1 MVSGTVRAARCLL
14 LTSSGGRRC
23 FAARAMPA
31 IAPPPPPPLVRPRP
45 PAAAAAALRP
55 RPPVFPSLPRQRQQR
70 QTLLTPPRSLK
81 DAIESSPL
89 PPGRGENE
97 NEADEET
104 SGLFDEASLPSK
116 EVLSL
121 WARSDVVC
129 FDIDCTCTLDD
140 SLDMLARFLGKGEA
154 VAELTSQAMD
164 GTMPLEEA
172 LRRRLEILD
181 VTPSDLARFHEA
193 FPAKAR
199 LTPGAKELIAALT
212 ERGARVYL
220 ISGGFRELA
229 LPVARAL
236 GVPADRLFANR
247 MNFQLRD
254 GPERKVGGDGND
266 DDESDGEEWGPQLRV
281 AGFDPK
287 EEVST
292 NGGKPAAIKRIRA
305 SLPYSLVTMVGDG
318 ITDAEAA
325 SVPGGA
331 DLFIGFGGVVRR
343 PAVAAAAPW
352 FVSSFSELQRALATR
367 KVAMV
372 GSGAWAC
379 AAAKQ
384 VAANLLVSR
393 RKEGRKEGR
402 KDGRKGGREDGR
414 EGGRKEG
421 RKEGA

>member
-14 LTSSGGRRC
+14 LSSGGQR
-23 FAARAMPA
+23 FAARAMPNTAA
-31 IAPPPPPPLVRPRP
+31 IAPSPLVRPRP
-45 PAAAAAALRP
+45 PAAAANVATAALRP
-55 RPPVFPSLPRQRQQR
+55 RPLLPPPPRPPLPPSILPPRQRR
-70 QTLLTPPRSLK
+70 PTLGPSRSLK
-81 DAIESSPL
+81 DAIESSPSE
-89 PPGRGENE
+89 RGDEDE
-97 NEADEET
+97 DEA
-104 SGLFDEASLPSK
+104 SGLFDGRRPPK

-129 FDIDCTCTLDD
+129 FDIDCTVTTDD
-140 SLDMLARFLGKGEA
+140 SLDLLARFLGKGEA
-154 VAELTSQAMD
+154 VAALTKAAMD
-164 GTMPLEEA
+164 GDMPLEEA

-181 VTPSDLARFHEA
+181 VTPTDLARFHEA
-193 FPAKAR
+193 FPARSR
-199 LTPGAKELIAALT
+199 LTPGAKELVGALT

-254 GPERKVGGDGND
+254 GPERRNNAGGEDGGGDGA

-292 NGGKPAAIKRIRA
+292 NGGKPAAIKKIRA

-331 DLFIGFGGVVRR
+331 DLFVGFGGIVRR

-352 FVSSFSELQRALATR
+352 FVSSFSTLQRALATR

-384 VAANLLVSR
+384 VAANLLVR
-393 RKEGRKEGR
+393 RRR
-402 KDGRKGGREDGR
+402 RRRRRSLRER
-414 EGGRKEG
+414 E
-421 RKEGA
+421 

>member
-1 MVSGTVRAARCLL
+1 MVSCTVRAARRLL
-14 LTSSGGRRC
+14 LSSGGRR
-23 FAARAMPA
+23 FAAQAMPA
-31 IAPPPPPPLVRPRP
+31 AIAPQARP
-45 PAAAAAALRP
+45 PAVVAAALRP
-55 RPPVFPSLPRQRQQR
+55 RPLPLPSLLLPPRQQR
-70 QTLLTPPRSLK
+70 PTLLIPRSLK
-81 DAIESSPL
+81 DAIESSPSK
-89 PPGRGENE
+89 RGDE
-97 NEADEET
+97 DEEEA
-104 SGLFDEASLPSK
+104 SGLFDEPPSK
-116 EVLSL
+116 EVLSI

-129 FDIDCTCTLDD
+129 FDIDCTVTTDD

-154 VAELTSQAMD
+154 VAALTDAAMN
-164 GTMPLEEA
+164 GQMPLEEA

-193 FPAKAR
+193 FPAKSR
-199 LTPGAKELIAALT
+199 LTPGAKELVAALT

-254 GPERKVGGDGND
+254 GPERTKRGEDGASGVGGDGD
-266 DDESDGEEWGPQLRV
+266 DGGESDGEEWGPQLRV

-305 SLPYSLVTMVGDG
+305 SLPYSLCTMVGDG
-318 ITDAEAA
+318 ITDAEASA
-325 SVPGGA
+325 VPGGA
-331 DLFIGFGGVVRR
+331 DLFIGFGGIVRR

-352 FVSSFSELQRALATR
+352 FVSSFATLQRALATR

-384 VAANLLVSR
+384 VAANLLVR
-393 RKEGRKEGR
+393 RTSFFLFPSSPFFFFSL
-402 KDGRKGGREDGR
+402 
-414 EGGRKEG
+414 
-421 RKEGA
+421 

>member
-1 MVSGTVRAARCLL
+1 M
-14 LTSSGGRRC
+14 
-23 FAARAMPA
+23 
-31 IAPPPPPPLVRPRP
+31 
-45 PAAAAAALRP
+45 
-55 RPPVFPSLPRQRQQR
+55 
-70 QTLLTPPRSLK
+70 
-81 DAIESSPL
+81 
-89 PPGRGENE
+89 
-97 NEADEET
+97 
-104 SGLFDEASLPSK
+104 
-116 EVLSL
+116 
-121 WARSDVVC
+121 VC
-129 FDIDCTCTLDD
+129 FDIDCTVTTDD
-140 SLDMLARFLGKGEA
+140 SLDLLARFLGKGEA
-154 VAELTSQAMD
+154 VAALTKAAMD
-164 GTMPLEEA
+164 GDMPLEEA

-181 VTPSDLARFHEA
+181 VTPTDLARFHEA
-193 FPAKAR
+193 FPARSR
-199 LTPGAKELIAALT
+199 LTPGAKELVGALT

-254 GPERKVGGDGND
+254 GPERRNNAGGEDGGGDGA

-292 NGGKPAAIKRIRA
+292 NGGKPAAIKKIRA

-331 DLFIGFGGVVRR
+331 DLFVGFGGIVRR

-352 FVSSFSELQRALATR
+352 FVSSFSTLQRALATR

-384 VAANLLVSR
+384 VAANLLVR
-393 RKEGRKEGR
+393 RRR
-402 KDGRKGGREDGR
+402 RRRRRSLRER
-414 EGGRKEG
+414 E
-421 RKEGA
+421 